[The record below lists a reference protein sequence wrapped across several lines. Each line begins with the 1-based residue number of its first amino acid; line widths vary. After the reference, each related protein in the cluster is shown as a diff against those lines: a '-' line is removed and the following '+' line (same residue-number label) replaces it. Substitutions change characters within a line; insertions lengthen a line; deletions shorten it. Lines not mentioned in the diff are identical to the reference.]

1 MEQNDIMLAFKQ
13 KFETYSGNRFEI
25 CYDIYTGLMSN
36 DECNRI
42 ELLSYACSN
51 FGIMDSDGS
60 FSPCGSGI
68 SKNELNDLKDEYGQ
82 TVDTLLDTL
91 LQKAI
96 KANMSAEVFYENV
109 WNLIIQNPIFSTV
122 KEKTFALYYILIDA
136 RIPYYPI
143 NSGLE
148 MGNSEFRELLDVC
161 EDDIQKTRFVL
172 AVDFPQKTMEASNLV
187 DIILSQD
194 DYKKQVII
202 MSRIV
207 LELRD
212 KNKKLLDTLL
222 DKIKEDE

>member
-1 MEQNDIMLAFKQ
+1 MEQSNIKLEFKE
-13 KFETYSGNRFEI
+13 KFGTYSGSRFEI

-36 DECNRI
+36 NEEDRI

-51 FGIMDSDGS
+51 FGIAASDGS

-68 SKNELNDLKDEYGQ
+68 SQSEVSDLRDEYGQ
-82 TVDTLLDTL
+82 TVDTLLDAL

-96 KANMSAEVFYENV
+96 KANMPADEFYENV
-109 WNLIIQNPIFSTV
+109 WKLIIQNPIFSTEN
-122 KEKTFALYYILIDA
+122 EKAFALYYILIDA

-143 NSGLE
+143 NPGME
-148 MGNSEFRELLDVC
+148 MNNSEFKTLIEEC
-161 EDDIQKTRFVL
+161 EETIQKARFVL

-187 DIILSQD
+187 DILLSQD
-194 DYKKQVII
+194 DYKKQVVI

-212 KNKKLLDTLL
+212 RNKKLLNSLL
-222 DKIKEDE
+222 DRIKEDD